1 MTVTGLV
8 FSLFV
13 LWHGQFVVIV
23 PEMSRNGCREAVK
36 ILEAA
41 QVKAGCKLEGIRI

>member
-8 FSLFV
+8 FSLLV
-13 LWHGQFVVIV
+13 LWHGQYVVIV
-23 PEMSRNGCREAVK
+23 PEMSKAGCYGASK

-41 QVKAGCKLEGIRI
+41 QVMSGCRLNGIRI